1 MTDEDEGQMI
11 LEGIVTTVSSNGDI
25 NIAPMGPRVDHEMK
39 RLILRPFRT
48 AQTYRNLREHGEGV
62 LHVTDDVLLLA
73 RTALGVLEPLPPLMP
88 ARKIRGWIIESA
100 CRAYEFRVTA
110 IDDREERV
118 NIEAEVVHSERLRD
132 FFGFNRAK
140 HAVVEAAILATRT
153 DFLPLHEIEAE
164 YRKLAVI
171 VQKTGG
177 PRELEA
183 FAFLQDHLARAR
195 RINHRDTENT
205 EKYNESYE

>member
-1 MTDEDEGQMI
+1 MI
-11 LEGIVTTVSSNGDI
+11 LEGIVTTISAAGDV
-25 NIAPMGPRVDHEMK
+25 NIAPMGPRVDADMQ
-39 RLILRPFRT
+39 RFVLRPFNT
-48 AQTYRNLREHGEGV
+48 AQTYRNLRSHGEGV

-73 RTALGVLEPLPPLMP
+73 RTGLGVLEPLPPLMP
-88 ARKIRGWIIESA
+88 ARKVRGWVLSDA
-100 CRAYEFRVTA
+100 CRFYEFRVVK

-118 NIEAEVVHSERLRD
+118 GIEVEVVHRETLRD

-164 YRKLAVI
+164 YRKLAVV

-177 PRELEA
+177 PQEQAALD
-183 FAFLQDHLARAR
+183 FLQEHLVQAKTKRNGA
-195 RINHRDTENT
+195 
-205 EKYNESYE
+205 